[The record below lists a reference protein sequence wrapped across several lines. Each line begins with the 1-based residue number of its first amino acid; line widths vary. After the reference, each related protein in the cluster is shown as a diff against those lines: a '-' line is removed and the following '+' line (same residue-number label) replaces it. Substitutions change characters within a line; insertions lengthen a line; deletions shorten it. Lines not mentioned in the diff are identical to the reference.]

1 MKQQRAFS
9 LVELLIYISLISV
22 ISLVISTAFITF
34 SRGRGQVEAKGEVN
48 SNLNFAI
55 EKISQDLRLASAV
68 TTPLTAGSTSSG
80 TLVATVSGSTITY
93 CIVSNQLR
101 RQAGAGSCDSNSPT
115 ITSPNVIISAANFTR
130 LENTNSVLS
139 KTMVS
144 IEADLQASYNS
155 TSPDWQYSEQKET
168 TVILP

>member
-1 MKQQRAFS
+1 MKQPQAFS
-9 LVELLIYISLISV
+9 LIELLIYISLISV
-22 ISLVISTAFITF
+22 ISLVISTTFITF
-34 SRGRGQVEAKGEVN
+34 SRGRGQVEARGEVN
-48 SNLNFAI
+48 SNLNFAV

-68 TTPLTAGSTSSG
+68 ANPSPAGNTSNG
-80 TLVATVSGSTITY
+80 TLVATVSGSTVTY
-93 CIVSNQLR
+93 CIASNQLR
-101 RQAGAGSCDSNSPT
+101 RQVGAGSCDSNSPT

-168 TVILP
+168 TVVLP